1 MSLDQALANFEKSL
15 NRLAEAIENLRAPTI
30 TPATTITTE
39 VPPPEKKPTAP
50 KTKKNTGSESA
61 AVAPASQ
68 PASNPPAPPAPP
80 AASGPATVPPSA
92 PPASSPGSFLDEDA
106 PAIPPVITVEQLRAK
121 AIECAG
127 VQGEDWVKDVIRTVG
142 NAPRISE
149 IKPEKYAAVMAKF
162 AEGMKG

>member
-15 NRLAEAIENLRAPTI
+15 NRLAEAIENLRALEVKHAPVT
-30 TPATTITTE
+30 AAE
-39 VPPPEKKPTAP
+39 VPSPEKKPAA
-50 KTKKNTGSESA
+50 KTKKNPGSDT
-61 AVAPASQ
+61 AVVPPASS
-68 PASNPPAPPAPP
+68 PASNPPTPPAPP
-80 AASGPATVPPSA
+80 AVDGPATVPLSA

-106 PAIPPVITVEQLRAK
+106 PAAPPVITVEQLRAK

-142 NAPRISE
+142 NAPKISE